1 MWAQWIS
8 VIGVIA
14 GLITAL
20 FVAIGAWISVARKF
34 DRIDSRFDRVEAR
47 FDLIEHAIDQIR
59 VQGNGHLALTG
70 SLVTAL
76 TRNQLI
82 SSDEL
87 VLIIQNF
94 VSIGGV
100 LNVPTNPLTP
110 YEYER
115 LTAYLELAQAG
126 GPFTPEQVR
135 EYRAIVAKMEAEKP
149 KDPEVWGW
157 VALGALLLGIYLMG
171 KE

>member
-1 MWAQWIS
+1 M
-8 VIGVIA
+8 IA

-126 GPFTPEQVR
+126 GPLHPSKFVNTGR
-135 EYRAIVAKMEAEKP
+135 
-149 KDPEVWGW
+149 
-157 VALGALLLGIYLMG
+157 
-171 KE
+171 

>member
-59 VQGNGHLALTG
+59 VQGNGHLA
-70 SLVTAL
+70 SRAHRVFSHSPDSESVD
-76 TRNQLI
+76 LI
-82 SSDEL
+82 
-87 VLIIQNF
+87 
-94 VSIGGV
+94 
-100 LNVPTNPLTP
+100 
-110 YEYER
+110 
-115 LTAYLELAQAG
+115 
-126 GPFTPEQVR
+126 
-135 EYRAIVAKMEAEKP
+135 
-149 KDPEVWGW
+149 
-157 VALGALLLGIYLMG
+157 
-171 KE
+171 